1 MKRLVEIL
9 APVYCDE
16 ISLEGAL
23 RKSISLF
30 ELLGI
35 YDVRDIDLAFN
46 WKQSRIYESMA
57 VPLGVNV
64 KNNIVYLDL
73 HEKYHGPHGLVAG
86 TTGSS

>member
-1 MKRLVEIL
+1 MRKAIELI

-35 YDVRDIDLAFN
+35 YDVKDIDLTSR
-46 WKQSRIYESMA
+46 WKQSKIYEK
-57 VPLGVNV
+57 L
-64 KNNIVYLDL
+64 IC
-73 HEKYHGPHGLVAG
+73 
-86 TTGSS
+86 